1 MSFEDLLRT
10 CTLWRSRISDDLETE
25 EYLNFYSF
33 NLFGYK
39 FNVLWGLFD

>member
-10 CTLWRSRISDDLETE
+10 CTLWRSRISDLETE

-33 NLFGYK
+33 NLFGHK
-39 FNVLWGLFD
+39 FNVLWGLSD